1 MFKRAILYLRLSS
14 STEESTS
21 LVRQEADLRALA
33 DRQGWTV
40 TDVLVDDGISGQ
52 KARAN
57 ATEAVRRLADGEAD
71 VLAVWKLDRFTRQGW
86 DGLGELS
93 EALATR
99 KAAGDPALFYTL
111 QDNMRSDDSS
121 FRLIAG
127 VLSEVARTEAENTV
141 ARVVSHIAHQRNV
154 ARRWS
159 GGPIPF
165 GYRSAPA
172 PEGQGRVLAPDPV
185 EAPIVAEVATWL
197 TDRVTLSECARRLRD
212 RGVPTAGSPARRARQ
227 AGEPMGELAR
237 GNWKPSTIRRAWTA
251 EHLLGRYKYHGR
263 YVLGD
268 DGLPLEVWVPVLDR
282 ATLHAIRAA
291 LDWHAPGTVAPDVPR
306 RKRAAR
312 LLSGLAYCARC
323 GAKMYVTTNGNRTI
337 YACRSGMQ
345 GNDCKGQK
353 MLAERLEAVVVDQFL
368 SIVGDMPELVE
379 AEPNVDVAVAAGE
392 LVDVQA
398 ALAEATT
405 ALMDDDADTEALLAR
420 IAGLKDRRA
429 ALRATSGTQA
439 GAPQPTGR
447 TLREA
452 WNADDVPVAARRDLL
467 LTAID
472 HVNVS
477 KSDSRR
483 AADAHRRVQIAWN
496 S

>member
-1 MFKRAILYLRLSS
+1 MKRAILYLRLSS
-14 STEESTS
+14 ATEESTS
-21 LVRQEADLRALA
+21 LVRQEADLRAHA
-33 DRQGWTV
+33 DREGWAV
-40 TDVLVDDGISGQ
+40 TDVLVDDGISGR
-52 KARAN
+52 KARAK

-71 VLAVWKLDRFTRQGW
+71 VLAAWKLDRFTRQGW

-111 QDNMRSDDSS
+111 HDNMRSDDST

-141 ARVVSHIAHQRNV
+141 ARVVSHIAYQRNV

-165 GYRSAPA
+165 GYQSAPA
-172 PEGQGRVLAPDPV
+172 QDGKGRVLVPDPI
-185 EAPIVAEVATWL
+185 EAPIVAEVAAWL
-197 TDRVTLSECARRLRD
+197 VARVTLSDCARRLRD

-227 AGEPMGELAR
+227 RGEPVDGLEH
-237 GNWKPSTIRRAWTA
+237 GTWKPSTIRRAWTA

-268 DGLPLEVWVPVLDR
+268 DGLPLEVWPPLVDR
-282 ATLHAIRAA
+282 ATLHAVRAA
-291 LDWHAPGTVAPDVPR
+291 VDWHAPGTRSPDSPR

-312 LLSGLAYCARC
+312 LLSGVAYCAQC
-323 GAKMYVTTNGNRTI
+323 GAKMYVTTNGGRVI
-337 YACRSGMQ
+337 YACRAGMQ
-345 GNDCKGQK
+345 GNDCTGQK
-353 MLAERLEAVVVDQFL
+353 MLAERLEAVVAEQFL
-368 SIVGDMPELVE
+368 SVVGDTPELVE
-379 AEPNVDVAVAAGE
+379 ADPTADVAAAAGE
-392 LVDVQA
+392 LADVQA
-398 ALAEATT
+398 ALTESTA

-420 IAGLKDRRA
+420 IAGLKGRRA
-429 ALRATSGTQA
+429 ALRSTPGTRA
-439 GAPQPTGR
+439 GESKATGR

-452 WNADDVPVAARRDLL
+452 WSAEDVPVAARRDLL

-472 HVNVS
+472 HVIVS